1 MGFWI
6 GYIHFDMIKAIIFDF
21 DGTIMDTESTAFRIW
36 REIYETH
43 GHELTIEKWSEC
55 IGIPNS
61 SFDPYED
68 LTELTGQALDRLEM
82 ALDYA
87 RQESEYN
94 KGLPLLPGIE
104 NIILTAKSMGLKLG
118 IASSADHAWI
128 DEHLGRRRLLNRFDA
143 IICREDTMRHKPFP
157 EPYLAA
163 VERLGCTPNE
173 AIAIEDSPNGIR
185 AAKAAGLFCVAVPNP
200 VTHSLIPDNAA
211 DLKLNS
217 LAEISLQELLE
228 RASL

>member
-1 MGFWI
+1 
-6 GYIHFDMIKAIIFDF
+6 MIKAIILDF

-43 GHELTIEKWSEC
+43 GHELTIDKWSEC

-68 LTELTGQALDRLEM
+68 LTELTGLPLDRMEM
-82 ALDYA
+82 ALLIVT
-87 RQESEYN
+87 RESEYN

-104 NIILTAKSMGLKLG
+104 NLILAAKSMGLKLG

-128 DEHLGRRRLLNRFDA
+128 DDHLGRKKLLDRFDA
-143 IICREDTMRHKPFP
+143 IVCREDTSRHKPFP
-157 EPYLAA
+157 DPYIKALSELSCKPGEA
-163 VERLGCTPNE
+163 V
-173 AIAIEDSPNGIR
+173 AIEDSPNGIR
-185 AAKAAGLFCVAVPNP
+185 AAKAAGIFCVAVPNP

-211 DLKLNS
+211 DLKLCS
-217 LAEISLQELLE
+217 LADISLQELLE

>member
-1 MGFWI
+1 
-6 GYIHFDMIKAIIFDF
+6 MIKAIIFDF

-55 IGIPNS
+55 IGVPDS
-61 SFDPYED
+61 GFDPYED
-68 LTELTGQALDRLEM
+68 LAELTDMPLDRTDM
-82 ALDYA
+82 ALQYQ
-87 RQESEYN
+87 RKESELN

-104 NIILTAKSMGLKLG
+104 NLILTAKSMGLKLG
-118 IASSADHAWI
+118 IASSANHAWI
-128 DEHLGRRRLLNRFDA
+128 NEHLGRRRLLDRFDT

-163 VERLGCTPNE
+163 VERLGCTPGE

-211 DLKLNS
+211 DLRLGS
-217 LAEISLQELLE
+217 LAEISLLELLE